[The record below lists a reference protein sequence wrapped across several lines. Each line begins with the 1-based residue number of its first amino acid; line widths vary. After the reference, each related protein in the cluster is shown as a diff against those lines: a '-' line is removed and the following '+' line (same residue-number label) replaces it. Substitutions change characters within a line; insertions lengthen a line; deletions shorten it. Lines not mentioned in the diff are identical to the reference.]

1 MIKKSLDLLPVYI
14 KEGKFPEK
22 PNEIAIMDWAANY
35 FDEDIKIGD
44 KITLPIGERKFI
56 DTGKKE

>member
-1 MIKKSLDLLPVYI
+1 
-14 KEGKFPEK
+14 
-22 PNEIAIMDWAANY
+22 MDWAANY

-56 DTGKKE
+56 DTGKKRINGMRKYLGRNLKRSTLKNIQ

>member
-1 MIKKSLDLLPVYI
+1 MIKILRFTPSIYKR
-14 KEGKFPEK
+14 GKIPRK